1 MSHTLYDEAIADA
14 KKLKQMAEEDAKNR
28 IIDAITPR
36 IRNLIESKILGES
49 MPEEIEVDE
58 QEDSE
63 ESVEGAPEAPVAA
76 EPEPI
81 SMPVDSLDSS
91 SKPVV
96 KIDPEGPVSVDLGD
110 FEIEFNT
117 DEEDEMVLDQDMAEV
132 LRRATGMT
140 ENLNESIQ
148 SLEDRVS
155 LVKRALEIAKTS
167 GTPSQKRKVT
177 NLVEAAAREAASIWK
192 QLGLANQLGSDSA
205 PERAKIDVII
215 KELKTMTDRKGRN
228 IFDFLFEAD
237 DMAELGEAGLYE
249 EEEVEAEEAEAEE
262 AADEG
267 EGEAVDAEVEDAFLS
282 LGDAL
287 GLDVEVEAEE
297 EELEDEDE
305 DEEEMEEADHNEAD
319 MDEMKME
326 ADMDEVYEIDE
337 SVLRRELKRLRA
349 LREET
354 SGAEDP
360 SKSADAF
367 GGGDVE
373 DEAFVDVTEDQLLN
387 ALDDELGSVSESVK
401 QEIVRRVRRASL
413 QESRRARRRVA
424 TGRNRRSVNEGAA
437 TRKVAKLEAQLNEMN
452 IFNAKLLYANKLMQ
466 NKNLST
472 KQQRAIVEAMDS
484 AKTVREAKLLYSSLT
499 ASMKKGKKRSLAESA
514 TKGQLLGASS
524 RSTRSAAPANNGA
537 EVDRWATLA
546 GLKKDS

>member
-63 ESVEGAPEAPVAA
+63 EAVEDVEMAPVSLD
-76 EPEPI
+76 PEPVSI
-81 SMPVDSLDSS
+81 PVDAGIGSE
-91 SKPVV
+91 KPVV
-96 KIDPEGPVSVDLGD
+96 KIDPDGPVSVDLGD

-117 DEEDEMVLDQDMAEV
+117 NDEDEMVLDQDMAEV
-132 LRRATGMT
+132 LKRATGMSANI
-140 ENLNESIQ
+140 EESIE
-148 SLEDRVS
+148 SLESRVN
-155 LVKRALEIAKTS
+155 LVKEALTIAKTS
-167 GTPSQKRKVT
+167 GTPSQKRKIT
-177 NLVEAAAREAASIWK
+177 NLVESAAREAASIWK
-192 QLGLANQLGSDSA
+192 QLGLASQLGSDSG

-228 IFDFLFEAD
+228 IFDFLFEAED
-237 DMAELGEAGLYE
+237 VAELEEVGLYE
-249 EEEVEAEEAEAEE
+249 EEEVEAEEAEAEDDELGAEE
-262 AADEG
+262 AEG
-267 EGEAVDAEVEDAFLS
+267 PVDAEVEDAFLS

-287 GLDVEVEAEE
+287 GLDVETEEPAE
-297 EELEDEDE
+297 EDEDE
-305 DEEEMEEADHNEAD
+305 GEDEGEEMEEMAT
-319 MDEMKME
+319 E
-326 ADMDEVYEIDE
+326 ADMDEVHEIDE
-337 SVLRRELKRLRA
+337 NTLRNELRRLRG

-354 SGAEDP
+354 SGVEDP
-360 SKSADAF
+360 KQTAAAF
-367 GGGDVE
+367 GGGEVE
-373 DEAFVDVTEDQLLN
+373 DEPFVDVSEDQLLN

-401 QEIVRRVRRASL
+401 QEIVRRVRKASI
-413 QESRRARRRVA
+413 QESRRSNRRSPAR
-424 TGRNRRSVNEGAA
+424 RNRRSVNEAA
-437 TRKVAKLEAQLNEMN
+437 NRKVAKLETQLNEMN

-499 ASMKKGKKRSLAESA
+499 ASMKKGKKSTLAENA
-514 TKGQLLGASS
+514 TKSQLLGASS
-524 RSTRSAAPANNGA
+524 RSTRSAAPANNGT

>member
-49 MPEEIEVDE
+49 MPEEIEV
-58 QEDSE
+58 EDQDDLDDD
-63 ESVEGAPEAPVAA
+63 VEGAEVAPVAPEA
-76 EPEPI
+76 EPVSI
-81 SMPVDSLDSS
+81 PVATADTSD
-91 SKPVV
+91 KPVV
-96 KIDPEGPVSVDLGD
+96 KIDPDGPVSVDLGD

-117 DEEDEMVLDQDMAEV
+117 NDEDEMVLDQDMAEV
-132 LRRATGMT
+132 LRRATGLSG
-140 ENLNESIQ
+140 NLTESIE
-148 SLEDRVS
+148 SLEDRVA
-155 LVKRALEIAKTS
+155 LVKRALTIAKTS
-167 GTPSQKRKVT
+167 GTSSQKRKVT

-192 QLGLANQLGSDSA
+192 QLGLANQLGSNSG

-237 DMAELGEAGLYE
+237 DMAELEEVGLYE
-249 EEEVEAEEAEAEE
+249 EEEVEAEEAEGEELEAEE
-262 AADEG
+262 GEAEEG
-267 EGEAVDAEVEDAFLS
+267 AVDAEVEDAFLS

-287 GLDVEVEAEE
+287 GLDVDVEAEE
-297 EELEDEDE
+297 AE
-305 DEEEMEEADHNEAD
+305 DEEEEEEGEEELEMEEADMGEI
-319 MDEMKME
+319 E
-326 ADMDEVYEIDE
+326 EVYEIDE
-337 SVLRRELKRLRA
+337 NVLRRELKRLRA

-360 SKSADAF
+360 SKTADAF
-367 GGGDVE
+367 GGGEVE
-373 DEAFVDVTEDQLLN
+373 DEAFVDVSEDQLLN

-413 QESRRARRRVA
+413 QESRRARRRA
-424 TGRNRRSVNEGAA
+424 NTRRNRRSINEGAS
-437 TRKVAKLEAQLNEMN
+437 TRKVARLEAQLNEMN

-524 RSTRSAAPANNGA
+524 RSTRSASPANNGA

>member
-319 MDEMKME
+319 MDEMQME
-326 ADMDEVYEIDE
+326 ADLDEVYEIDE

-424 TGRNRRSVNEGAA
+424 TSRNRRSVNEGAA

>member
-63 ESVEGAPEAPVAA
+63 EAVEDVEMAPVSLD
-76 EPEPI
+76 PEPVSI
-81 SMPVDSLDSS
+81 PVDTGIGSE
-91 SKPVV
+91 KPVV
-96 KIDPEGPVSVDLGD
+96 KIDPDGPVSVDLGD

-117 DEEDEMVLDQDMAEV
+117 NDEDEMVLDQDMAEV
-132 LRRATGMT
+132 LKRATGMSANI
-140 ENLNESIQ
+140 EESIE
-148 SLEDRVS
+148 SLESRVN
-155 LVKRALEIAKTS
+155 LVKEALTIAKTS
-167 GTPSQKRKVT
+167 GTPSQKRKIT
-177 NLVEAAAREAASIWK
+177 NLVESAAREAASIWK
-192 QLGLANQLGSDSA
+192 QLGLASQLGSDSG

-228 IFDFLFEAD
+228 IFDFLFEAED
-237 DMAELGEAGLYE
+237 VAELEEVGLYE
-249 EEEVEAEEAEAEE
+249 EEEVEAEEAEAEDDELGAEE
-262 AADEG
+262 AEG
-267 EGEAVDAEVEDAFLS
+267 PVDAEVEDAFLS

-287 GLDVEVEAEE
+287 GLDVETEEPAE
-297 EELEDEDE
+297 EDEDE
-305 DEEEMEEADHNEAD
+305 GEDEGEEMEEMAT
-319 MDEMKME
+319 E

-337 SVLRRELKRLRA
+337 NTLRNELRRLRG

-354 SGAEDP
+354 SGVEDP
-360 SKSADAF
+360 KQTAAAF
-367 GGGDVE
+367 GGGEVE
-373 DEAFVDVTEDQLLN
+373 DEPFVDVSEDQLLN

-401 QEIVRRVRRASL
+401 QEIVRRVRKASI
-413 QESRRARRRVA
+413 QESRRSNRRSPAR
-424 TGRNRRSVNEGAA
+424 RNRRSVNEAA
-437 TRKVAKLEAQLNEMN
+437 NRKVAKLETQLNEMN

-499 ASMKKGKKRSLAESA
+499 ASMKKGKKSTLAENA
-514 TKGQLLGASS
+514 TKSQLLGASS
-524 RSTRSAAPANNGA
+524 RSTRSAAPANNGT

>member
-1 MSHTLYDEAIADA
+1 MSQTLYNEAIADA

-49 MPEEIEVDE
+49 MPEEIEVDDVDDE
-58 QEDSE
+58 GPELEDSE
-63 ESVEGAPEAPVAA
+63 GAGDVDQLSVDLSPSIPATSE
-76 EPEPI
+76 
-81 SMPVDSLDSS
+81 
-91 SKPVV
+91 KPVV

-110 FEIEFNT
+110 FEIEFNSS
-117 DEEDEMVLDQDMAEV
+117 EEDEMVLDQEMAEV
-132 LRRATGMT
+132 LKRATGLT
-140 ENLNESIQ
+140 PDLSESVAA
-148 SLEDRVS
+148 LEDRVV
-155 LVKRALEIAKTS
+155 LVKEALHIAKTS
-167 GTPSQKRKVT
+167 GTPSQKKKVT
-177 NLVEAAAREAASIWK
+177 NLVESAAREAASLWK
-192 QLGLANQLGSDSA
+192 QLGLANRLGSEDA

-228 IFDFLFEAD
+228 IFDFLFEAEG
-237 DMAELGEAGLYE
+237 MAELEDGQLRE
-249 EEEVEAEEAEAEE
+249 EEEEAPEAEEVEV
-262 AADEG
+262 ADEPAA
-267 EGEAVDAEVEDAFLS
+267 EVDAEVEDAFLS
-282 LGDAL
+282 LGNAL
-287 GLDVEVEAEE
+287 GLEVEVEESEEGEEGEEAAEDEMGEE
-297 EELEDEDE
+297 EV
-305 DEEEMEEADHNEAD
+305 EMEESEI
-319 MDEMKME
+319 
-326 ADMDEVYEIDE
+326 YEIDE
-337 SVLRRELKRLRA
+337 NTLRRELKRLRS

-360 SKSADAF
+360 KQTAAAF
-367 GGGDVE
+367 GGGEVE
-373 DEAFVDVTEDQLLN
+373 DEPFVDVTEDQLLN
-387 ALDDELGSVSESVK
+387 ALDDELGPVSESVK
-401 QEIVRRVRRASL
+401 QEIVRRVRRASI
-413 QESRRARRRVA
+413 QESRRARRPARRR
-424 TGRNRRSVNEGAA
+424 RNRKPVNEAA
-437 TRKVAKLEAQLNEMN
+437 QSQRQVARLQTQLNEMN

-499 ASMKKGKKRSLAESA
+499 ASMKKGKKTTLAESA

>member
-63 ESVEGAPEAPVAA
+63 ESVEGASEAPVAA

-499 ASMKKGKKRSLAESA
+499 ASMKKGKNRSLAESA

>member
-1 MSHTLYDEAIADA
+1 MSHTLYNEAIADA

-49 MPEEIEVDE
+49 IPEEIEVDE
-58 QEDSE
+58 QENSE
-63 ESVEGAPEAPVAA
+63 EDVEDVEMAPVSLD
-76 EPEPI
+76 PEPVSI
-81 SMPVDSLDSS
+81 PVDAGIGSE
-91 SKPVV
+91 KPVV
-96 KIDPEGPVSVDLGD
+96 KIDPDGPVSVDLGD

-117 DEEDEMVLDQDMAEV
+117 NDEDEMVLDQDMAEV
-132 LRRATGMT
+132 LKRATGMSANI
-140 ENLNESIQ
+140 EESIE
-148 SLEDRVS
+148 SLESRVN
-155 LVKRALEIAKTS
+155 LVKEALTIAKSS
-167 GTPSQKRKVT
+167 GTPSQKRKIT
-177 NLVEAAAREAASIWK
+177 NLVESAAREAASIWK
-192 QLGLANQLGSDSA
+192 QLGLASQLGSDSA

-228 IFDFLFEAD
+228 IFDFLFESEDVAKL
-237 DMAELGEAGLYE
+237 EEVGLYE
-249 EEEVEAEEAEAEE
+249 EEEVEAEEADAEDEDLGAEE
-262 AADEG
+262 AEG
-267 EGEAVDAEVEDAFLS
+267 PVDAEVEDAFLS

-287 GLDVEVEAEE
+287 GLDVETEEPAEE
-297 EELEDEDE
+297 DEEGDEDE
-305 DEEEMEEADHNEAD
+305 GEEMEEMAT
-319 MDEMKME
+319 E

-337 SVLRRELKRLRA
+337 NTLRNELRRLRG

-354 SGAEDP
+354 SGVEDP
-360 SKSADAF
+360 KQTAAAF
-367 GGGDVE
+367 GGGEVE
-373 DEAFVDVTEDQLLN
+373 DEPFVDVSEDQLLN

-401 QEIVRRVRRASL
+401 QEIVRRVRKASI
-413 QESRRARRRVA
+413 QESRRSRRRSPA
-424 TGRNRRSVNEGAA
+424 RRNRRSVNEAA
-437 TRKVAKLEAQLNEMN
+437 NRKVAKLETQLNEMN

-499 ASMKKGKKRSLAESA
+499 ASMKKGKKSTLAENA
-514 TKGQLLGASS
+514 TKSRLLGASS
-524 RSTRSAAPANNGA
+524 RSTRSAAPANNGT

>member
-1 MSHTLYDEAIADA
+1 
-14 KKLKQMAEEDAKNR
+14 
-28 IIDAITPR
+28 
-36 IRNLIESKILGES
+36 
-49 MPEEIEVDE
+49 
-58 QEDSE
+58 
-63 ESVEGAPEAPVAA
+63 
-76 EPEPI
+76 
-81 SMPVDSLDSS
+81 
-91 SKPVV
+91 
-96 KIDPEGPVSVDLGD
+96 PEGPVSVDLGD

-297 EELEDEDE
+297 EEEELEDE

-424 TGRNRRSVNEGAA
+424 TRRNRRSVNEGAA

-499 ASMKKGKKRSLAESA
+499 ASMKK
-514 TKGQLLGASS
+514 
-524 RSTRSAAPANNGA
+524 
-537 EVDRWATLA
+537 
-546 GLKKDS
+546 

>member
-49 MPEEIEVDE
+49 MPEEIEVDD

-63 ESVEGAPEAPVAA
+63 ESVEGPLEAPVAA
-76 EPEPI
+76 EPEAI
-81 SMPVDSLDSS
+81 SMPVDSADLS

-96 KIDPEGPVSVDLGD
+96 KIDPDGPVSVDLGD

-117 DEEDEMVLDQDMAEV
+117 DDEDEMVLDQDMAEV

-155 LVKRALEIAKTS
+155 LVKKALEIAKTS

-192 QLGLANQLGSDSA
+192 QLGLASQLGSDSA

-237 DMAELGEAGLYE
+237 DMAELEEVGLYE

-262 AADEG
+262 AAADEG
-267 EGEAVDAEVEDAFLS
+267 GEGAVDAEVEDAFLS

-287 GLDVEVEAEE
+287 GLDVEVED
-297 EELEDEDE
+297 DEGEE
-305 DEEEMEEADHNEAD
+305 DEEEVEMEEADHSEAD
-319 MDEMKME
+319 MKELAKE

-337 SVLRRELKRLRA
+337 NVLRRELTRLRA

-354 SGAEDP
+354 SGVEDP
-360 SKSADAF
+360 SKTADAF

-424 TGRNRRSVNEGAA
+424 TGRNRRSMNESAA

-499 ASMKKGKKRSLAESA
+499 ASMKKGKNRSLAESA

>member
-63 ESVEGAPEAPVAA
+63 EAVEDVEMAPVSLD
-76 EPEPI
+76 PEPVSI
-81 SMPVDSLDSS
+81 PVDAGIGSE
-91 SKPVV
+91 KPVV
-96 KIDPEGPVSVDLGD
+96 KIDPDGPVSVDLGD

-117 DEEDEMVLDQDMAEV
+117 NDEDEMVLDQDMAEV
-132 LRRATGMT
+132 LKRATGMSANI
-140 ENLNESIQ
+140 EESIE
-148 SLEDRVS
+148 SLESRVN
-155 LVKRALEIAKTS
+155 LVKEALTIAKTS
-167 GTPSQKRKVT
+167 GTPSQKRKIT
-177 NLVEAAAREAASIWK
+177 NLVESAAREAASIWK
-192 QLGLANQLGSDSA
+192 QLGLASQLGSDSG

-228 IFDFLFEAD
+228 IFDFLFEAED
-237 DMAELGEAGLYE
+237 VAELEEVGLYE
-249 EEEVEAEEAEAEE
+249 EEEVEAEEAEAEDDELGAEE
-262 AADEG
+262 AEG
-267 EGEAVDAEVEDAFLS
+267 PVDAEVEDAFLS

-287 GLDVEVEAEE
+287 GLDVETEEPAE
-297 EELEDEDE
+297 EDEDE
-305 DEEEMEEADHNEAD
+305 GEDEGEEMEEMAT
-319 MDEMKME
+319 E

-337 SVLRRELKRLRA
+337 NTLRNELRRLRG

-354 SGAEDP
+354 SGVEDP
-360 SKSADAF
+360 KQTAAAF
-367 GGGDVE
+367 GGGEVE
-373 DEAFVDVTEDQLLN
+373 DEPFVDVSEDQLLN

-401 QEIVRRVRRASL
+401 QEIVRRVRKASI
-413 QESRRARRRVA
+413 QESRRSNRRSPAR
-424 TGRNRRSVNEGAA
+424 RNRRSVNEAA
-437 TRKVAKLEAQLNEMN
+437 NRKVAKLETQLNEMN

-499 ASMKKGKKRSLAESA
+499 ASMKKGKKSTLAENA
-514 TKGQLLGASS
+514 TKSQLLGASS
-524 RSTRSAAPANNGA
+524 RSTRSAAPANNGT